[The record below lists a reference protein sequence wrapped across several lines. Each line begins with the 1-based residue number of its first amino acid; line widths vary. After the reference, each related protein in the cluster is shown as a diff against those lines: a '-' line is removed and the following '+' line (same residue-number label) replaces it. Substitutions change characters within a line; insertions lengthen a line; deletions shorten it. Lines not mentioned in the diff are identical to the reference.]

1 MSIIKRLPDTL
12 INQIAAGEVVQ
23 RPASVL
29 KELLENAIDAEATEI
44 QVRIQDAGKTLIQ
57 VQDNGKGMDPLD
69 AKLCF
74 ERHATSKIH
83 DIKDLFHIQTMGFRG
98 EALASIASVAK
109 VSLYTQPEN
118 QEIGTHIEIEASKFI
133 LSEPYLC
140 KKGTL
145 IQVKNLFFNV
155 PARRKFLKSNPVEFK
170 HLLNEFLHIALAHPD
185 KIFQLYANDHLQ
197 FHLTPKSL
205 KNRILDIFNAWNEEN
220 LLVVDEETPN
230 LSIKG
235 YVGSPEIASNARGEQ
250 YLFVNQR
257 FIKSNFLNHAIF
269 KCYEDLI
276 PKDEFPFFVIFI
288 QVHPSE
294 IDINIHPTK
303 TEIKFENEN
312 FVYSILHAAV
322 RKALAKF
329 HVQDIELDAFQQIIN
344 QQKKNL
350 EGEITIKQYKEK
362 KFEKNSN
369 QDVFDLQKSLNAL
382 YQPISTKKQE
392 NLVLFTESATS
403 PIWSAFQVYQ
413 QYIITN
419 YQNKLWIFPQQNAHY
434 RILFEQYLPKIK
446 KGLHTQQ
453 LLYPERL
460 HLTQPD
466 VLIFQE
472 NTQIFEKL
480 GFDFYLDE
488 NGVIIKGVPFELK
501 IGNLNSFVVHLL
513 DSLKFLDFYVQNYH
527 EELVKTIIKP
537 LAISKVQL
545 LSQKEIYTMVEELFA
560 CENKFYDPF
569 GNPIVKELKLE
580 DLEKFF

>member
-1 MSIIKRLPDTL
+1 
-12 INQIAAGEVVQ
+12 
-23 RPASVL
+23 
-29 KELLENAIDAEATEI
+29 
-44 QVRIQDAGKTLIQ
+44 
-57 VQDNGKGMDPLD
+57 
-69 AKLCF
+69 
-74 ERHATSKIH
+74 
-83 DIKDLFHIQTMGFRG
+83 
-98 EALASIASVAK
+98 
-109 VSLYTQPEN
+109 
-118 QEIGTHIEIEASKFI
+118 
-133 LSEPYLC
+133 
-140 KKGTL
+140 
-145 IQVKNLFFNV
+145 
-155 PARRKFLKSNPVEFK
+155 
-170 HLLNEFLHIALAHPD
+170 
-185 KIFQLYANDHLQ
+185 LYANDHLQ

-250 YLFVNQR
+250 YIFVNQR

-288 QVHPSE
+288 QIHPSE

-392 NLVLFTESATS
+392 NLVLFTESAAS
-403 PIWSAFQVYQ
+403 PIWSAFQVYL

-488 NGVIIKGVPFELK
+488 NGVIIKGIPFELK

-569 GNPIVKELKLE
+569 GNLIVKELKLE